1 MPETSLL
8 TLALGAGLLAAVN
21 PCGFALLPAYLSLLV
36 VGDQPEDRTGA
47 LLRALRLTAAMTL
60 GFAGVFAIFGL
71 AIAPVAPRIQGDL
84 PWVTLGLG
92 LLLAAL
98 GAYVLTG
105 RTPRLPRFGR
115 TRRAKPLTG
124 SFVSMTGFGA
134 GYATASL
141 TCTIAPFLAV
151 VVSAFRTDSFS
162 SGVVLFLAYAAG
174 MGLVVGTV
182 AVATALARDS
192 VIRRLRSSGRW
203 VPRVS
208 GGLLLLAG
216 SYVAYYGWWELR
228 VLNGGATDDPIVDF
242 AASLQIRLAR
252 AVDSLTPL
260 AWLITLA
267 TLVLLTL
274 ISRRVGAYRRRLDPD
289 PSAESATIGA
299 DSTQE
304 SGRESGEG
312 DDVQLGR

>member
-36 VGDQPEDRTGA
+36 IGDQPEDRTGA

-71 AIAPVAPRIQGDL
+71 AIAPVAPQIQGDL

-92 LLLAAL
+92 LLLAVL
-98 GAYVLTG
+98 GAYLVTG
-105 RTPRLPRFGR
+105 RSLRLPRFGR
-115 TRRAKPLTG
+115 TRQAKPLTG
-124 SFVSMTGFGA
+124 TFGSMMGFGA

-162 SGVVLFLAYAAG
+162 SGVVLFLAYAGG

-182 AVATALARDS
+182 AVATALARDT

-228 VLNGGATDDPIVDF
+228 VLAGGGTDDPVIGF
-242 AASLQIRLAR
+242 AESLQIRLAR
-252 AVDSLTPL
+252 GVDSLSPL
-260 AWLITLA
+260 TWLLILAALVAGTLTA
-267 TLVLLTL
+267 RL
-274 ISRRVGAYRRRLDPD
+274 IRTRLQRS
-289 PSAESATIGA
+289 PSHAESAPEHAGPP
-299 DSTQE
+299 SN
-304 SGRESGEG
+304 SGER
-312 DDVQLGR
+312 DDAQLGG

>member
-1 MPETSLL
+1 MPDTSLL

-36 VGDQPEDRTGA
+36 LGDQPEDRTGA

-60 GFAGVFAIFGL
+60 GFAGVFAVFGL
-71 AIAPVAPRIQGDL
+71 VVAPIAPQVQGQL
-84 PWVTLGLG
+84 PWVTLALG

-98 GAYVLTG
+98 GAYLVTG
-105 RTPRLPRFGR
+105 RTFRLPRV
-115 TRRAKPLTG
+115 RRNRPAKALTG
-124 SFVSMTGFGA
+124 TFPSMMGFGA

-151 VVSAFRTDSFS
+151 VVSAFRTDSFG
-162 SGVVLFLAYAAG
+162 SGAMLFLAYAGG

-182 AVATALARDS
+182 AVATALARDT

-216 SYVAYYGWWELR
+216 SYVAYYGWWEMR
-228 VLNGGATDDPIVDF
+228 VLAGGGTDDPVIGF
-242 AASLQIRLAR
+242 AESLQVRLAR
-252 AVDSLTPL
+252 GVDSLSPL
-260 AWLITLA
+260 TWLLILAALVAITLVA
-267 TLVLLTL
+267 RLLRT
-274 ISRRVGAYRRRLDPD
+274 RRHRT
-289 PSAESATIGA
+289 SENAESAHQHA
-299 DSTQE
+299 DSTQI
-304 SGRESGEG
+304 
-312 DDVQLGR
+312 